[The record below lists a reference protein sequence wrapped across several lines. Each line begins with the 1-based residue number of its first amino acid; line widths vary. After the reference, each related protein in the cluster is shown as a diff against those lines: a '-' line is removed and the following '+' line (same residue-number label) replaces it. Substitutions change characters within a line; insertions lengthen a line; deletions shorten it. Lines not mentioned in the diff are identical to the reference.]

1 MIIDW
6 PRVNKRL
13 TGAEGGL
20 DGAVDLGD
28 DDLLVALGLLVLDGQ
43 VLPGWVEPLAVAAP
57 GKRKKYNIIWFP
69 ISNSKYSSS

>member
-28 DDLLVALGLLVLDGQ
+28 DDLLVVLGVVLAGQ
-43 VLPGWVEPLAVAAP
+43 VLPRGVKTLTVAAP
-57 GKRKKYNIIWFP
+57 ENIIHETKLTRDP
-69 ISNSKYSSS
+69 HKDH